1 MQSSMQNRKHGA
13 IPLLFSV
20 SAFNW
25 KSITSLAVFAMMV
38 AALIVIQKDRYFS
51 IYALSISG
59 LIFFATFF
67 QLYVSK
73 VRVFADH
80 LVAGGGMYKVR
91 IPLAQIDAD
100 GASMLSASDKKSP
113 GWRLNGIGIPGYCQ
127 GWFSG
132 PRRKKVFAVLTSRR
146 NIVYVP
152 TSAGFDLMLTLD
164 DPESFLRALG
174 KD

>member
-1 MQSSMQNRKHGA
+1 MQSKPRDSDNSGE
-13 IPLLFSV
+13 PLVFSV

-25 KSITSLAVFAMMV
+25 KSITTLVIFATAV
-38 AALIVIQKDRYFS
+38 ALLISSQGDRGFS

-59 LIFFATFF
+59 AIFLVVLV
-67 QLYVSK
+67 QMHVSK
-73 VRVFADH
+73 VSVYADH
-80 LVAGGGMYKVR
+80 LKAGGGLYKVK
-91 IPLAQIDAD
+91 IPLKQIESDRASILT
-100 GASMLSASDKKSP
+100 GAEGSRP

-132 PRRKKVFAVLTSRR
+132 PRSKKVFAVLTSRK

-152 TSAGFDLMLTLD
+152 TSTGFDLMLTPD

-174 KD
+174 KG

>member
-1 MQSSMQNRKHGA
+1 MQSEPRDCKSAGP
-13 IPLLFSV
+13 PLVFSV

-25 KSITSLAVFAMMV
+25 KSITTLAVFAAVV
-38 AALIVIQKDRYFS
+38 ALLVSSQNDRGFS

-59 LIFFATFF
+59 VIFFAVLV
-67 QLYVSK
+67 QMHVSK
-73 VRVFADH
+73 VSVYADH
-80 LVAGGGMYKVR
+80 LRAGGGLYKIK
-91 IPLAQIDAD
+91 IPLTQIDPGRASILT
-100 GASMLSASDKKSP
+100 GAEGSRP

-132 PRRKKVFAVLTSRR
+132 PRSKKVFAVLTSRK

-164 DPESFLRALG
+164 GPESFLRALG
-174 KD
+174 KG